1 MDTPDNQKSLFGF
14 KDMLPKAK
22 VPISADKIK
31 QAKALF
37 EKGDILGSVEKM
49 REVRESL
56 ERYERRITNK

>member
-1 MDTPDNQKSLFGF
+1 MAEQLPLFGF
-14 KDMLPKAK
+14 KTMLKKAK
-22 VPISADKIK
+22 VPISAEKIK

-56 ERYERRITNK
+56 EKYERRITNGK